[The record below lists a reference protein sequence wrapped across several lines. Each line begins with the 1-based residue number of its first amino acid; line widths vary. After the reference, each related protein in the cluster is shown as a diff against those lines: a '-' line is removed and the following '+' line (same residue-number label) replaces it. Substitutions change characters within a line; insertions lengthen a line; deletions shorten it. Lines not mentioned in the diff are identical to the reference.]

1 MIIIMVK
8 GGAFKELHD
17 SHVCHAC
24 NDCNGSTIVHII
36 IMNRKVQPDSNGL
49 RIYVLHIMKTKTR
62 LLAVVSHPMSD

>member
-8 GGAFKELHD
+8 GWGIQRTSH

-24 NDCNGSTIVHII
+24 NNCNGSTIVHII

-49 RIYVLHIMKTKTR
+49 RIHVLHIMKTKTR
-62 LLAVVSHPMSD
+62 LLAVVSHQMSD